1 MIRITVSSQHPVT
14 VVAADKTRFHFAR
27 IISASKNVMLLR
39 LRKAVPTI
47 SSLDVRSMI
56 IETFAQLSDVR
67 LGTVTIDIDCLNIS
81 SARDRFLKLQCQDT
95 LSLVIRVTPEKTKQ

>member
-14 VVAADKTRFHFAR
+14 VVAADKKRFHFAR

-39 LRKAVPTI
+39 LRKDVPTI

-67 LGTVTIDIDCLNIS
+67 LGSVTIEIDCLNIS
-81 SARDRFLKLQCQDT
+81 RTRDRFLKLQCQD
-95 LSLVIRVTPEKTKQ
+95 SLALDIQITPEKAKQ